1 MTGTWGQGCWNTFV
15 GMWDS
20 MCGVMRVG
28 TQGHL
33 AGDGGGGVRSKM
45 WKAGKLA
52 DI

>member
-15 GMWDS
+15 GMWDL

-33 AGDGGGGVRSKM
+33 AGDGGGGAREIEDVES
-45 WKAGKLA
+45 WKTS
-52 DI
+52 